1 MRQPKLID
9 YILLTTLSLIWASAF
24 FNIKIA
30 TYSFGPVT
38 IAFLRVFFGA
48 IPVLLLCYY
57 KNIKIEAFSKD
68 WHWFAMIGFI
78 NLVAPFFLIAYGV
91 KSVQSNLA
99 AILMSTT
106 PLSST
111 VLGHF
116 FTKNEKFNLIKTF
129 GILIGFSGI
138 VFLFS
143 DNILIDENNFTSALL
158 ILLGSTCY
166 VVGGVLTLKISKKKN
181 ENVTGS
187 ILIWAIIYVRAFGLG
202 PFAGLLSIFTADVG
216 TLGKLFSE
224 ATDNADKKQIEG
236 ITATGSNKSSIIR
249 YGLIPQIFPIFISQ
263 SLYFFESNTRS
274 AVILGV
280 VGAGGIGLQLTER
293 MKAQYW
299 DQTLFI
305 IVLIL
310 IMVAIIDSISRAIR
324 KRIIYE

>member
-1 MRQPKLID
+1 MKQPKLID
-9 YILLTTLSLIWASAF
+9 YLLLVILALIWASAF

-30 TYSFGPVT
+30 TYSFGPIT

-48 IPVLLLCYY
+48 IPVLILCYY

-68 WHWFAMIGFI
+68 WYWFAMIGFI

-116 FTKNEKFNLIKTF
+116 YTKNEKFNFIKTF

-138 VFLFS
+138 VYLFS
-143 DNILIDENNFTSALL
+143 DDLLIDENNFLSALL

-166 VVGGVLTLKISKKKN
+166 VIGGVLTLKISKKKN

-187 ILIWAIIYVRAFGLG
+187 ILIWAIIILIPLVSLVEQPWNETPRLDSTISVIYLGLVSTGIAWLLRFRILVNNGLIFQSQVSYLIPIFGTI
-202 PFAGLLSIFTADVG
+202 LSYIF
-216 TLGKLFSE
+216 LKEL
-224 ATDNADKKQIEG
+224 
-236 ITATGSNKSSIIR
+236 ITAKTLVS
-249 YGLIPQIFPIFISQ
+249 LIAVVIGI
-263 SLYFFESNTRS
+263 YF
-274 AVILGV
+274 VK
-280 VGAGGIGLQLTER
+280 
-293 MKAQYW
+293 KA
-299 DQTLFI
+299 DI
-305 IVLIL
+305 
-310 IMVAIIDSISRAIR
+310 
-324 KRIIYE
+324 KN

>member
-1 MRQPKLID
+1 MRQPKLLD
-9 YILLTTLSLIWASAF
+9 YILLIILALIWASAF

-57 KNIKIEAFSKD
+57 KDIKIEAFSKD
-68 WHWFAMIGFI
+68 WYWFALIGFI
-78 NLVAPFFLIAYGV
+78 NLVAPFFLIAYGI

-116 FTKNEKFNLIKTF
+116 YTKNEKFNFVKTF

-138 VFLFS
+138 LYLFS
-143 DNILIDENNFTSALL
+143 DNLLIDKNNFTSALL

-166 VVGGVLTLKISKKKN
+166 VIGGVLTLKISKKRN

-187 ILIWAIIYVRAFGLG
+187 ILIWATII
-202 PFAGLLSIFTADVG
+202 
-216 TLGKLFSE
+216 
-224 ATDNADKKQIEG
+224 
-236 ITATGSNKSSIIR
+236 
-249 YGLIPQIFPIFISQ
+249 LIP
-263 SLYFFESNTRS
+263 L
-274 AVILGV
+274 VILME
-280 VGAGGIGLQLTER
+280 QPW
-293 MKAQYW
+293 K
-299 DQTLFI
+299 
-305 IVLIL
+305 
-310 IMVAIIDSISRAIR
+310 VAPRIDSIISVIYLGLVSTGLAWLLRF
-324 KRIIYE
+324 RILVTNGLIFQSQVSYLIPIFGTILSYIFLKELITTKVLISLIAVLVGIYFVKKADNKKEY

>member
-1 MRQPKLID
+1 MKQPKLLD
-9 YILLTTLSLIWASAF
+9 YLLLGLLALIWASAF

-57 KNIKIEAFSKD
+57 KDIKIEAFSKD

-111 VLGHF
+111 ILGHF
-116 FTKNEKFNLIKTF
+116 YTKNEKFNFIKTF

-138 VFLFS
+138 LYLFS
-143 DNILIDENNFTSALL
+143 DNLLIDDNNFVSALL

-187 ILIWAIIYVRAFGLG
+187 ILIWAVIILIPLVSFIEQPWNVTPRLDSTISVIYLGLVSTG
-202 PFAGLLSIFTADVG
+202 VAWLLRFRILV
-216 TLGKLFSE
+216 K
-224 ATDNADKKQIEG
+224 N
-236 ITATGSNKSSIIR
+236 
-249 YGLIPQIFPIFISQ
+249 GLIFQSQVSYLIPIFG
-263 SLYFFESNTRS
+263 T
-274 AVILGV
+274 ILSYIFLKELV
-280 VGAGGIGLQLTER
+280 TT
-293 MKAQYW
+293 K
-299 DQTLFI
+299 
-305 IVLIL
+305 VLISL
-310 IMVAIIDSISRAIR
+310 IAVCVGIYFVR
-324 KRIIYE
+324 KADYKKTT

>member
-1 MRQPKLID
+1 MRQPKLLD
-9 YILLTTLSLIWASAF
+9 YLLLILLALIWASAF

-30 TYSFGPVT
+30 TYSFGPIT

-57 KNIKIEAFSKD
+57 KKIKIEAFSKD

-91 KSVQSNLA
+91 QSVQSNLA

-116 FTKNEKFNLIKTF
+116 YTKNEKFNFIKTI

-138 VFLFS
+138 LYLFS
-143 DNILIDENNFTSALL
+143 DNILINENNFFSAIL

-166 VVGGVLTLKISKKKN
+166 VIGGVLTLKISKKKN

-187 ILIWAIIYVRAFGLG
+187 ILVWA
-202 PFAGLLSIFTADVG
+202 
-216 TLGKLFSE
+216 
-224 ATDNADKKQIEG
+224 
-236 ITATGSNKSSIIR
+236 
-249 YGLIPQIFPIFISQ
+249 
-263 SLYFFESNTRS
+263 
-274 AVILGV
+274 
-280 VGAGGIGLQLTER
+280 
-293 MKAQYW
+293 
-299 DQTLFI
+299 
-305 IVLIL
+305 VLIL
-310 IMVAIIDSISRAIR
+310 IPIVSIVEQPWNVSPRLDSTISVIYLGLVSTGIAWLLRFRILVNNGLIFQSQVSYLIPIFGTILSYIFLKELITFNVLISLIAVSVGIYFVR
-324 KRIIYE
+324 KADNKISKIKLD

>member
-9 YILLTTLSLIWASAF
+9 YFLLTILSLIWASAF

-48 IPVLLLCYY
+48 IPVLLLCYF
-57 KNIKIEAFSKD
+57 KNIKVEAFSKD
-68 WHWFAMIGFI
+68 WHWFAIIGFI

-111 VLGHF
+111 VLAHF
-116 FTKNEKFNLIKTF
+116 YTKNEKFNLIKTI

-143 DNILIDENNFTSALL
+143 DKLLIDENNFVSALL

-187 ILIWAIIYVRAFGLG
+187 ILIWAIIILLPLTFLIEQPFQTIPRKDSLISAIYLG
-202 PFAGLLSIFTADVG
+202 IVPTGIAWLLRFRILT
-216 TLGKLFSE
+216 T
-224 ATDNADKKQIEG
+224 N
-236 ITATGSNKSSIIR
+236 
-249 YGLIPQIFPIFISQ
+249 GLIFQSQVSYLIPIFG
-263 SLYFFESNTRS
+263 T
-274 AVILGV
+274 ILGYIFLKELITTKV
-280 VGAGGIGLQLTER
+280 LVSLIAVCIGIYFVKKGGNQ
-293 MKAQYW
+293 K
-299 DQTLFI
+299 I
-305 IVLIL
+305 I
-310 IMVAIIDSISRAIR
+310 
-324 KRIIYE
+324 

>member
-1 MRQPKLID
+1 MREPKLID
-9 YILLTTLSLIWASAF
+9 YSLLTLLAIIWASAF

-48 IPVLLLCYY
+48 LPVLLICYL
-57 KNIKIEAFSKD
+57 KKIKIEAFSKD
-68 WHWFAMIGFI
+68 WHWFALIGFI

-106 PLSST
+106 TLSST

-116 FTKNEKFNLIKTF
+116 YTKNERFNLTRTI

-138 VFLFS
+138 VYLFS
-143 DNILIDENNFTSALL
+143 DNFLINENNFGSALL

-187 ILIWAIIYVRAFGLG
+187 ILIWATIILIPLVSFIEQPWNIVPRLDSTISVIYLGLVSTGIAWLLRFRILTTNGLIFQSQVSYLIPIFGVILSYIFLREIITTKVLISLIAVIIG
-202 PFAGLLSIFTADVG
+202 IYFVKKAGL
-216 TLGKLFSE
+216 
-224 ATDNADKKQIEG
+224 
-236 ITATGSNKSSIIR
+236 NK
-249 YGLIPQIFPIFISQ
+249 
-263 SLYFFESNTRS
+263 
-274 AVILGV
+274 
-280 VGAGGIGLQLTER
+280 
-293 MKAQYW
+293 
-299 DQTLFI
+299 
-305 IVLIL
+305 
-310 IMVAIIDSISRAIR
+310 
-324 KRIIYE
+324 

>member
-1 MRQPKLID
+1 MRKTKTSD
-9 YILLTTLSLIWASAF
+9 YFLLSLLALIWASAF

-30 TYSFGPVT
+30 TYSYGPLT
-38 IAFLRVFFGA
+38 IAFLRVLFGA

-78 NLVAPFFLIAYGV
+78 NLVAPFFLIAYGI

-116 FTKNEKFNLIKTF
+116 YTKNETFNLVKTI
-129 GILIGFSGI
+129 GILIGFTGI

-143 DNILIDENNFTSALL
+143 DNLLIDENNFGSALI

-166 VVGGVLTLKISKKKN
+166 VIGGVLTLKISKKKN

-187 ILIWAIIYVRAFGLG
+187 ILIWAIIILIPFVVFIEQPWQSIPRTDSLISVIYLG
-202 PFAGLLSIFTADVG
+202 IVSTGFAWLLRFRI
-216 TLGKLFSE
+216 LK
-224 ATDNADKKQIEG
+224 N
-236 ITATGSNKSSIIR
+236 N
-249 YGLIPQIFPIFISQ
+249 GLIFQSQVSYLIPIFGTILSYIFLKELITIKVLV
-263 SLYFFESNTRS
+263 SLIAVVIGIYF
-274 AVILGV
+274 VK
-280 VGAGGIGLQLTER
+280 
-293 MKAQYW
+293 KA
-299 DQTLFI
+299 
-305 IVLIL
+305 
-310 IMVAIIDSISRAIR
+310 
-324 KRIIYE
+324 K

>member
-1 MRQPKLID
+1 MRQAKITD
-9 YILLTTLSLIWASAF
+9 YLLLILLALIWASAF

-30 TYSFGPVT
+30 TYSYGPVT

-78 NLVAPFFLIAYGV
+78 NLVAPFYLIAYGV
-91 KSVQSNLA
+91 QSVQSNLA

-116 FTKNEKFNLIKTF
+116 YTTNEKFNFIKTF

-138 VFLFS
+138 LYLFS
-143 DNILIDENNFTSALL
+143 DNLLIDENNFISALL

-166 VVGGVLTLKISKKKN
+166 VIGGVLTLKISKKKN

-187 ILIWAIIYVRAFGLG
+187 ILIWATIILIPLVSFIEQPWNLTPRLDSTISVIYLGLVSTG
-202 PFAGLLSIFTADVG
+202 IAWLLRFRILV
-216 TLGKLFSE
+216 
-224 ATDNADKKQIEG
+224 N
-236 ITATGSNKSSIIR
+236 N
-249 YGLIPQIFPIFISQ
+249 GLIFQSQVSYLIPIFGTILSYIFLKELITTKVLV
-263 SLYFFESNTRS
+263 SLIAVSVGIYFVR
-274 AVILGV
+274 
-280 VGAGGIGLQLTER
+280 
-293 MKAQYW
+293 KADYKK
-299 DQTLFI
+299 TI
-305 IVLIL
+305 
-310 IMVAIIDSISRAIR
+310 
-324 KRIIYE
+324 

>member
-1 MRQPKLID
+1 MRQPKILD
-9 YILLTTLSLIWASAF
+9 YILLTILALIWASAF

-48 IPVLLLCYY
+48 IPVLLLCYF
-57 KNIKIEAFSKD
+57 KKIKIEAFSKD
-68 WHWFAMIGFI
+68 WHWFALIGFI

-116 FTKNEKFNLIKTF
+116 YTKNEKFNFIKTF

-138 VFLFS
+138 VYLFS
-143 DNILIDENNFTSALL
+143 DNLLINENNFLSALL

-166 VVGGVLTLKISKKKN
+166 VIGGVLTLKISEKKN

-187 ILIWAIIYVRAFGLG
+187 ILIWAVIILIPLVSFIEQPWNVVPRLDSTVSVIYLGLVSTG
-202 PFAGLLSIFTADVG
+202 IAWLLRFRILV
-216 TLGKLFSE
+216 
-224 ATDNADKKQIEG
+224 N
-236 ITATGSNKSSIIR
+236 N
-249 YGLIPQIFPIFISQ
+249 GLIFQSQVSYLIPIFG
-263 SLYFFESNTRS
+263 T
-274 AVILGV
+274 ILSY
-280 VGAGGIGLQLTER
+280 IFLKELITI
-293 MKAQYW
+293 K
-299 DQTLFI
+299 
-305 IVLIL
+305 VLISL
-310 IMVAIIDSISRAIR
+310 IAVVIGIYFVRKADSLKII
-324 KRIIYE
+324 

>member
-1 MRQPKLID
+1 MKQPKVID
-9 YILLTTLSLIWASAF
+9 YLLLVFLALIWASAF

-57 KNIKIEAFSKD
+57 KKIKIEAFSKD
-68 WHWFAMIGFI
+68 WYWFAIIGFI

-111 VLGHF
+111 ILGHF
-116 FTKNEKFNLIKTF
+116 YTKNEKFNFIKTF

-138 VFLFS
+138 VYLFS
-143 DNILIDENNFTSALL
+143 DNLLIDENNFSSALL

-166 VVGGVLTLKISKKKN
+166 VIGGVLTLKISKKKN

-187 ILIWAIIYVRAFGLG
+187 ILIWAFIILIPLVSLIEQPWNIEPRLDSTISVIYLGLVSTG
-202 PFAGLLSIFTADVG
+202 IAWLLRFKILV
-216 TLGKLFSE
+216 
-224 ATDNADKKQIEG
+224 N
-236 ITATGSNKSSIIR
+236 N
-249 YGLIPQIFPIFISQ
+249 GLIFQSQVSYLIPIFG
-263 SLYFFESNTRS
+263 T
-274 AVILGV
+274 ILSY
-280 VGAGGIGLQLTER
+280 IFLKELITI
-293 MKAQYW
+293 K
-299 DQTLFI
+299 
-305 IVLIL
+305 VLISL
-310 IMVAIIDSISRAIR
+310 IAVVIGIYFVKRAN
-324 KRIIYE
+324 

>member
-9 YILLTTLSLIWASAF
+9 YILLTTLALIWASAF

-48 IPVLLLCYY
+48 IPVLILCYY
-57 KNIKIEAFSKD
+57 KSIKIEAFSKD

-78 NLVAPFFLIAYGV
+78 NLVVPFFLIAYGV

-116 FTKNEKFNLIKTF
+116 YTKNEKFNLVKTF

-138 VFLFS
+138 IYLFS
-143 DNILIDENNFTSALL
+143 DNILINENNFISALL

-166 VVGGVLTLKISKKKN
+166 VIGGVLTLKISKKKN

-187 ILIWAIIYVRAFGLG
+187 ILIWAIII
-202 PFAGLLSIFTADVG
+202 LLPLASF
-216 TLGKLFSE
+216 
-224 ATDNADKKQIEG
+224 IEQPWQT
-236 ITATGSNKSSIIR
+236 IPRLDSSISIVYLGLVSTGLAWLLR
-249 YGLIPQIFPIFISQ
+249 FKILINNGLIFQSQVSYLIPIFG
-263 SLYFFESNTRS
+263 
-274 AVILGV
+274 AILSY
-280 VGAGGIGLQLTER
+280 IFLKELITT
-293 MKAQYW
+293 K
-299 DQTLFI
+299 
-305 IVLIL
+305 VLISL
-310 IMVAIIDSISRAIR
+310 IAVVIGIYFVKRAR
-324 KRIIYE
+324 

>member
-1 MRQPKLID
+1 MKQPTLID
-9 YILLTTLSLIWASAF
+9 YLLLVLLALIWASAF

-57 KNIKIEAFSKD
+57 KDIKIEAFSKD
-68 WHWFAMIGFI
+68 WYWFAIIGFI

-91 KSVQSNLA
+91 QSVQSNLA

-116 FTKNEKFNLIKTF
+116 YTKNEKFNFIKTF

-138 VFLFS
+138 IYLFS
-143 DNILIDENNFTSALL
+143 DNLLINENNLISALL
-158 ILLGSTCY
+158 ILAGSTCY

-187 ILIWAIIYVRAFGLG
+187 ILIWATIILIPFVSFIEQPWNFVPRLDSTISVIYLGLVSTGLAWLLRFRILVKNGLIFQSQVSYLIPIFGTILSYIFLKELITTKVLISLIAVSVGIYFVR
-202 PFAGLLSIFTADVG
+202 
-216 TLGKLFSE
+216 K
-224 ATDNADKKQIEG
+224 ADKKKNINN
-236 ITATGSNKSSIIR
+236 SYN
-249 YGLIPQIFPIFISQ
+249 
-263 SLYFFESNTRS
+263 
-274 AVILGV
+274 
-280 VGAGGIGLQLTER
+280 
-293 MKAQYW
+293 
-299 DQTLFI
+299 
-305 IVLIL
+305 
-310 IMVAIIDSISRAIR
+310 
-324 KRIIYE
+324 

>member
-9 YILLTTLSLIWASAF
+9 YFLLTILSLIWASAF

-48 IPVLLLCYY
+48 IPVLLLCYF
-57 KNIKIEAFSKD
+57 KNIKVEAFSKD

-111 VLGHF
+111 VLAHF
-116 FTKNEKFNLIKTF
+116 YTKNEKFNLVKTI

-143 DNILIDENNFTSALL
+143 DNLLIDENNFISALL

-187 ILIWAIIYVRAFGLG
+187 ILIWAIIILLPLTFLIEKPFQTMPRTDSLISVIYLG
-202 PFAGLLSIFTADVG
+202 IVPTGIAWLLRFRILT
-216 TLGKLFSE
+216 T
-224 ATDNADKKQIEG
+224 N
-236 ITATGSNKSSIIR
+236 
-249 YGLIPQIFPIFISQ
+249 GLIFQSQVSYLIPIFG
-263 SLYFFESNTRS
+263 T
-274 AVILGV
+274 ILGYIFLKELITLKV
-280 VGAGGIGLQLTER
+280 LVSLIAVCAGIYFVKKGGN
-293 MKAQYW
+293 K
-299 DQTLFI
+299 QTI
-305 IVLIL
+305 
-310 IMVAIIDSISRAIR
+310 
-324 KRIIYE
+324 

>member
-1 MRQPKLID
+1 MKQPKLLD
-9 YILLTTLSLIWASAF
+9 YLLLVLLALIWASAF

-30 TYSFGPVT
+30 TYSFGPLT

-111 VLGHF
+111 ILGHF
-116 FTKNEKFNLIKTF
+116 YTKNEKFNFIKTF

-138 VFLFS
+138 LYLFS
-143 DNILIDENNFTSALL
+143 DNLLIDENNFISALL

-166 VVGGVLTLKISKKKN
+166 VIGGVLTLKISKKKN

-187 ILIWAIIYVRAFGLG
+187 ILIWAVIILIPLVAFIEQPWKINPRLDSTISVIYLGLVSTG
-202 PFAGLLSIFTADVG
+202 IAWLLRFRILV
-216 TLGKLFSE
+216 
-224 ATDNADKKQIEG
+224 N
-236 ITATGSNKSSIIR
+236 N
-249 YGLIPQIFPIFISQ
+249 GLIFQSQVSYLIPIFGTILSYIFLKELITTKVLV
-263 SLYFFESNTRS
+263 SLIAVCVGIYFVR
-274 AVILGV
+274 
-280 VGAGGIGLQLTER
+280 
-293 MKAQYW
+293 KA
-299 DQTLFI
+299 DNKTT
-305 IVLIL
+305 
-310 IMVAIIDSISRAIR
+310 
-324 KRIIYE
+324 